1 MDAVTLAA
9 APTGLT
15 DTILHG
21 DCLEVMRGLPGEIAD
36 CVFFD
41 PPYFLQLPKKR
52 LVRWNVKTAVNG
64 VDEPWDRFE
73 SFAHYDTF
81 IRDCL
86 REVQRLLKPS
96 GTIWCI
102 GTYHN
107 IHRVGAALQDLGYWI
122 LNDVIWFKTNAMPN
136 WLQVRLTNATET
148 LIWAVKDRTAKGY
161 TFDKVAAREFSM
173 DKIATNVW
181 RLPICSGHERLRDV
195 EGRKVHPTQKPE
207 ALLERIIRLSTKPG
221 DFVLDPMAGVGTTGA
236 VAARLGRRHLL
247 IEANANYAAAARQ
260 RIEAVVPEPVTP

>member
-1 MDAVTLAA
+1 MDASPAATGPLELADA
-9 APTGLT
+9 
-15 DTILHG
+15 ILHG
-21 DCLEVMRGLPGEIAD
+21 DCLDLMRNLPAEIAD

-52 LVRWNVKTAVNG
+52 LVRWNVKTAVDG

-73 SFAHYDTF
+73 SFEHYDTF

-86 REVQRLLKPS
+86 TEVQRLLKPS
-96 GTIWCI
+96 GTLWAI

-122 LNDVIWFKTNAMPN
+122 LNDVIWYKTNAMPN

-181 RLPICSGHERLRDV
+181 RLPICSRRERLRDLD
-195 EGRKVHPTQKPE
+195 GKKVHPTQKPE
-207 ALLERIIRLSTKPG
+207 ALLERIIRLSTRPG
-221 DFVLDPMAGVGTTGA
+221 DLVLDPMAGVGTTGA
-236 VAARLGRRHLL
+236 VAARLGRRYLL
-247 IEANANYAAAARQ
+247 IEANAGYAEAARK
-260 RIEAVVPEPVTP
+260 RLDAVAVAA